1 MSRSDHSRAG
11 LSTFKFP
18 DELRVDELLLR
29 GPQESDIAT
38 VAPAFLDPAVGGEAG
53 LPPVDAET
61 LKVLLREQL
70 PVMRERGLMAAYV
83 IEDTRDG
90 SILGGTNFHHFDPMR
105 DVVEIGY
112 WLFVEARG
120 RGVATRSVT
129 AMVDYALGNG
139 ICRVEAH
146 VRPENRAS
154 ELVLERLGFER
165 EGIKRRYLHH
175 EGARVDATLWALVA
189 NDA

>member
-1 MSRSDHSRAG
+1 MSRSNQSTAQ
-11 LSTFKFP
+11 LSTFTFP
-18 DELRVDELLLR
+18 DELRAGEPLLR
-29 GPQESDIAT
+29 GPREEDIEI

-53 LPPVDAET
+53 LPAVDAET
-61 LKVLLREQL
+61 LRVLLREQL

-105 DVVEIGY
+105 DVIEVGY

-120 RGVATRSVT
+120 RGVATRMVA
-129 AMVDYALGNG
+129 AMVEYALAHG

-146 VRPENRAS
+146 VRTENRAS
-154 ELVLERLGFER
+154 ERVLERLGFER
-165 EGIKRRYLHH
+165 EGVKRRYLHH
-175 EGARVDATLWALVA
+175 EGARADATLFALVA
-189 NDA
+189 DDA

>member
-1 MSRSDHSRAG
+1 VSRSDHSRAG

-29 GPQESDIAT
+29 GPREADIAT
-38 VAPAFLDPAVGGEAG
+38 VAPAFLDPDVGGEAG

-120 RGVATRSVT
+120 RGVATRSAT
-129 AMVDYALGNG
+129 AMVEYALGNG

>member
-1 MSRSDHSRAG
+1 VSRSDHSAAR
-11 LSTFKFP
+11 LSTFRFP
-18 DELRVDELLLR
+18 EELRIEELLLR
-29 GPQESDIAT
+29 GPQEADIDT
-38 VAPAFLDPAVGGEAG
+38 VSPAFLDPAVGGEAG
-53 LPPVDAET
+53 LPPVDVET
-61 LKVLLREQL
+61 LRVLLREQL

-90 SILGGTNFHHFDPMR
+90 SILGGTTFHHFDPMR
-105 DVVEIGY
+105 DVVEVGY

-120 RGVATRSVT
+120 RGVATRIVA
-129 AMVDYALGNG
+129 AMVEYALVHGV
-139 ICRVEAH
+139 CRVEAH

-175 EGARVDATLWALVA
+175 EGARVDATLWTLVA
-189 NDA
+189 DDT

>member
-1 MSRSDHSRAG
+1 VTRSDFSAAQ
-11 LSTFKFP
+11 LSTFRFP
-18 DELRVDELLLR
+18 EELRVEELLLR
-29 GPQESDIAT
+29 GPREADVDT

-61 LKVLLREQL
+61 LRVLLRERL

-83 IEDTRDG
+83 IEDTRDS

-105 DVVEIGY
+105 DVVEVGY

-120 RGVATRSVT
+120 RGVATRIVA
-129 AMVDYALGNG
+129 AMVDYALANG

-175 EGARVDATLWALVA
+175 EGKRVDATLWALVA

>member
-1 MSRSDHSRAG
+1 MSRSDHSAAQ
-11 LSTFKFP
+11 LSTFTFP
-18 DELRVDELLLR
+18 EVLRVDELLLR
-29 GPQESDIAT
+29 GPSEGDIDT

-61 LKVLLREQL
+61 LRMLLREQL

-90 SILGGTNFHHFDPMR
+90 SLLGGTNFHHFDPMR
-105 DVVEIGY
+105 DVVEVGY

-120 RGVATRSVT
+120 RGVATRIVA
-129 AMVDYALGNG
+129 AMVQYALAHG

-175 EGARVDATLWALVA
+175 EGTRVDATLWALVA
-189 NDA
+189 DDT

>member
-1 MSRSDHSRAG
+1 MSRSDQSRAG
-11 LSTFKFP
+11 LSTFRFP
-18 DELRVDELLLR
+18 EELHVDELLLR
-29 GPQESDIAT
+29 GPQEADIAT

-70 PVMRERGLMAAYV
+70 PVMRGRGLMAAYV

-105 DVVEIGY
+105 DVVEVGY

-120 RGVATRSVT
+120 RGVATRSVA
-129 AMVDYALGNG
+129 AMVEYALGNG

>member
-1 MSRSDHSRAG
+1 MSRSDHSTAQ

-18 DELRVDELLLR
+18 TELRADELLLR
-29 GPQESDIAT
+29 GPQQADIDI

-61 LKVLLREQL
+61 LRVLLREQL
-70 PVMRERGLMAAYV
+70 PVMRKRGLMAAYV
-83 IEDTRDG
+83 IEDTRNG
-90 SILGGTNFHHFDPMR
+90 SVLGGTNFHHFDPMR

-120 RGVATRSVT
+120 RGVATRTVA
-129 AMVDYALGNG
+129 AMVEYALAHG

-146 VRPENRAS
+146 VRLENRDS
-154 ELVLERLGFER
+154 ERVLERLGFER

-175 EGARVDATLWALVA
+175 EGARVDATLFALVA
-189 NDA
+189 ADA

>member
-1 MSRSDHSRAG
+1 VSRSDHSRAG

-29 GPQESDIAT
+29 GPEEADIAT

-83 IEDTRDG
+83 IEDTRVG
-90 SILGGTNFHHFDPMR
+90 SILGGTNFHHFDPTR

>member
-1 MSRSDHSRAG
+1 VSRTDYSTG
-11 LSTFKFP
+11 ELSTFTFP
-18 DELRVDELLLR
+18 DELRADELLLR
-29 GPQESDIAT
+29 GPREADIDI

-61 LKVLLREQL
+61 LMVLLREQL

-83 IEDTRDG
+83 IEDLRDS

-105 DVVEIGY
+105 DVIEVGY
-112 WLFVEARG
+112 WLFVESRG
-120 RGVATRSVT
+120 RGVATRMVD
-129 AMVDYALGNG
+129 AMVEYALAHG
-139 ICRVEAH
+139 IVRIEAH

-154 ELVLERLGFER
+154 ERVLERLGFAR

-175 EGARVDATLWALVA
+175 EGKRVDATLFALVA
-189 NDA
+189 DDA

>member
-1 MSRSDHSRAG
+1 MSRSEHSGAQ
-11 LSTFKFP
+11 LSTFTFP
-18 DELRVDELLLR
+18 AELRDGELLLR
-29 GPQESDIAT
+29 GPQETDIDL

-61 LKVLLREQL
+61 LRVLLRERL
-70 PVMRERGLMAAYV
+70 PVMRERGLMAAYI

-105 DVVEIGY
+105 DVVEVGY
-112 WLFVEARG
+112 WLFLDARG
-120 RGVATRSVT
+120 RGVATRIVA
-129 AMVDYALGNG
+129 AMVEYAFANG

-146 VRPENRAS
+146 VRPENRPS

-175 EGARVDATLWALVA
+175 EGGRVDATLWALVA
-189 NDA
+189 DDA

>member
-1 MSRSDHSRAG
+1 MSRADQSSAR
-11 LSTFKFP
+11 LSTFTFP
-18 DELRVDELLLR
+18 EELRVDEFLLR
-29 GPQESDIAT
+29 GPRETDIET

-61 LKVLLREQL
+61 LRILLRDQL

-83 IEDTRDG
+83 IEDSRDG

-105 DVVEIGY
+105 DVVEVGY

-120 RGVATRSVT
+120 HGVATRVVA
-129 AMVDYALGNG
+129 AMVEYALAHG

-175 EGARVDATLWALVA
+175 EGKRVDATLWALVA
-189 NDA
+189 DDA